1 MKILLVLAIIGLAGC
16 KYDETISGY
25 TDTDASWKLTLLN
38 GAPFKARA
46 TISFPS
52 KGKASG
58 MAPCNHYNANQDAPL
73 PWFEITSVAS
83 TKMACPDLKAEHQFF
98 SVLQT
103 MTQAEA
109 LGDTLILSND
119 AGDEM
124 VFKSAP

>member
-1 MKILLVLAIIGLAGC
+1 MRFLLILAVIGLVGC

-25 TDTDASWKLTLLN
+25 TNTNASWKLTLLN
-38 GAPFKARA
+38 GAAFKARA

-58 MAPCNHYNANQDAPL
+58 MAPCNHYNANQSAPL
-73 PWFEITSVAS
+73 PWFEIRSVAS

-98 SVLQT
+98 SALQT

-119 AGDEM
+119 AGGEM
-124 VFKSAP
+124 VFKSEP